1 MRYKWGAL
9 RGLKIEKR
17 CLTSSLLDG
26 KIFEEFQ
33 RLSKLYLSPPSGK
46 LNCTEIATD
55 RVLRC
60 HLLLYCTLTCSNR
73 MYSVLLRPWS
83 TLHERT
89 SILMRTFSQ
98 NGIDSR
104 DRFLEMI
111 KSEKR
116 IEIANS
122 IKHWIPQSNADM
134 VDEIFEFQ
142 RKGSGVLNWLTN

>member
-1 MRYKWGAL
+1 M
-9 RGLKIEKR
+9 
-17 CLTSSLLDG
+17 
-26 KIFEEFQ
+26 FQ
-33 RLSKLYLSPPSGK
+33 
-46 LNCTEIATD
+46 
-55 RVLRC
+55 
-60 HLLLYCTLTCSNR
+60 H
-73 MYSVLLRPWS
+73 SVLLRPWS

-116 IEIANS
+116 TEIANS

-134 VDEIFEFQ
+134 VDEIFENIL
-142 RKGSGVLNWLTN
+142 KEKV

>member
-1 MRYKWGAL
+1 M

-17 CLTSSLLDG
+17 CLTSSLLDE

-46 LNCTEIATD
+46 SKNTENNPLITQCCT
-55 RVLRC
+55 V
-60 HLLLYCTLTCSNR
+60 TCSNK
-73 MYSVLLRPWS
+73 MHSVLLRPWS

-104 DRFLEMI
+104 DRFLEMM

-116 IEIANS
+116 TEIANS
-122 IKHWIPQSNADM
+122 IKNWIPQSNADM
-134 VDEIFEFQ
+134 VDEIFENIL
-142 RKGSGVLNWLTN
+142 KEKV